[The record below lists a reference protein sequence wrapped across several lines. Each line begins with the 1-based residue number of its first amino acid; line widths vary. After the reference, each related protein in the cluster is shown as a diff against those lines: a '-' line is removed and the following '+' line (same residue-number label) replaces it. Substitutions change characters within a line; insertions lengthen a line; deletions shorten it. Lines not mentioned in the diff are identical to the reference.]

1 MNDEPV
7 AAKTES
13 PSRLALIALCF
24 ALAIAVIGLAYTA
37 TVKQPSNRVITG
49 NLSVSYMLI
58 TSKTATSE
66 EASGSTI
73 DASSVEYF
81 PTYVLVTTRD
91 EATVLWQIDRLKKL
105 EVLRVD
111 AAKTSRV
118 QTNVTE

>member
-1 MNDEPV
+1 MTNDEPV

-13 PSRLALIALCF
+13 PSRLALYALCF
-24 ALAIAVIGLAYTA
+24 ALAIAVIALSYTA
-37 TVKQPSNRVITG
+37 TVKQPSNRVIMG

-58 TSKTATSE
+58 SLKTATSE

-91 EATVLWQIDRLKKL
+91 EATVLWPIDRLKKL
-105 EVLRVD
+105 EVLRID
-111 AAKTSRV
+111 AAKAAQSK
-118 QTNVTE
+118 

>member
-7 AAKTES
+7 AAKAES
-13 PSRLALIALCF
+13 SSRPALIALCF
-24 ALAIAVIGLAYTA
+24 AFAVAVIGLAYTA
-37 TVKQPSNRVITG
+37 TVKQASNRVLTG

-66 EASGSTI
+66 ETSGSTI
-73 DASSVEYF
+73 NASTVEYC

-111 AAKTSRV
+111 AAKAASDK
-118 QTNVTE
+118 